1 MVCKPCRHPSDKIGT
16 IRRLKV
22 FHLCILVV
30 GCSSDDDGDFNL
42 IQTSLIQQLRTILDQ
57 YPDDGQILKVKKA
70 HTQAHSY
77 IYKYLYVY
85 IHIYVYIYIYMYIY
99 IHIYVYIYIY
109 IHIHHIYMQLVIY
122 TYMYIYIYTR
132 LQKCCNLKKIHEIL
146 KKCKM
151 VSVFT

>member
-1 MVCKPCRHPSDKIGT
+1 M
-16 IRRLKV
+16 

-42 IQTSLIQQLRTILDQ
+42 IQPSLIQQLRTILDQ

-85 IHIYVYIYIYMYIY
+85 IHIYVYVVTSFFPLIIFILLCFNVLSTVPRENRPADFLYMYIY
-99 IHIYVYIYIY
+99 MFLYIYIY
-109 IHIHHIYMQLVIY
+109 IFRFLI
-122 TYMYIYIYTR
+122 T
-132 LQKCCNLKKIHEIL
+132 CN
-146 KKCKM
+146 
-151 VSVFT
+151 V